1 MYHNSAPDHFDA
13 STIARDAQDNWALK
27 SSNLRKLVRNLQMY
41 YHDELGKTP
50 QNDGFADVTDSISD
64 MARNANPDAIA
75 PLVELICAAA
85 VSCDDRAK
93 YVGWI
98 MNMSESNQVV
108 MKEILQ
114 ESMERL
120 EEYDGGDEE
129 DSEEFND
136 SEEYGDDSY
145 VNMQDGGF
153 MSDEEGFEGE
163 AEMNGLFRNAMATI
177 DTAMDTTLGDEQI
190 ASPSASSVTI
200 LRERDELR
208 AALAGVK
215 RELAAQKSQSATLV
229 EDSEVSHNKL
239 RALAEDLQERLERRE
254 TELSTAEEGLL
265 VAKRDL
271 EDAEAKVSDLAEKN
285 STLADELDIATAKA
299 NQLRKA
305 EATVVAY
312 RKKLEGVGVMNQQMT
327 DLEDQSA
334 KYLGQIME
342 LEMETKKVPEL
353 QKNLEEVKRD
363 LGRAEKEKV
372 ASIENL
378 NNKTAEVS
386 KLKADLSASNNAK
399 KMYEEELVEL
409 RSMQNNE
416 TGDIDVGPAMAGL
429 SLTSAQSVSE
439 VKEKVMR
446 LEIENNTLKKK
457 LETAETTAQET
468 VSKSES
474 GVRTSADVLK
484 LQEELDKKNADIKKL
499 AAGKVKLEEYTKRT
513 LAKFQEKYLVALQD
527 CKAKLK
533 EKHDKIEQLEARSA
547 AEKSNQKKEEKLLSS
562 TIYELGL
569 TIMQQR
575 LKEGR

>member
-1 MYHNSAPDHFDA
+1 M
-13 STIARDAQDNWALK
+13 
-27 SSNLRKLVRNLQMY
+27 RNLQVY
-41 YHDELGKTP
+41 YHEDLGKTT
-50 QNDGFADVTDSISD
+50 NFIELTDSISD
-64 MARNANPDAIA
+64 IARNANPDAIA

-85 VSCDDRAK
+85 VSCDERAK
-93 YVGWI
+93 FVGWI
-98 MNMSESNQVV
+98 MDMSEGNQLV

-120 EEYDGGDEE
+120 EEYEEGEEGD
-129 DSEEFND
+129 DSED
-136 SEEYGDDSY
+136 YDHSEEHGDDSY
-145 VNMQDGGF
+145 GMQDGF
-153 MSDEEGFEGE
+153 MSDDEGFEGE
-163 AEMNGLFRNAMATI
+163 AEMNGLFRSAMATI
-177 DTAMDTTLGDEQI
+177 DTAMDTTLDDQI
-190 ASPSASSVTI
+190 ASPSTSSVAI

-208 AALAGVK
+208 ATLAGFK

-229 EDSEVSHNKL
+229 EDSEASQNKL
-239 RALAEDLQERLERRE
+239 RALAEDLQERLERRDN
-254 TELSTAEEGLL
+254 ELSTIEEGLL

-285 STLADELDIATAKA
+285 STLADELDIATSKA

-334 KYLGQIME
+334 KYLSQIME

-353 QKNLEEVKRD
+353 QKNLEEVKRS
-363 LGRAEKEKV
+363 LGRAEKEKS
-372 ASIENL
+372 ASAESLI
-378 NNKTAEVS
+378 NKTAEVA
-386 KLKADLSASNNAK
+386 KLKADLSASNTAK

-409 RSMQNNE
+409 RSIQNND
-416 TGDIDVGPAMAGL
+416 TGDVDIGTAMAGL
-429 SLTSAQSVSE
+429 SLTSAKSVSE

-446 LEIENNTLKKK
+446 LEIENNALKKNLETLKSS
-457 LETAETTAQET
+457 AQE
-468 VSKSES
+468 SSE
-474 GVRTSADVLK
+474 GTREGTSADVLK
-484 LQEELDKKNADIKKL
+484 LQEELEKKNAEIKKL

-575 LKEGR
+575 LKDR